1 MNLDALVAPYT
12 RTVNTPTIATLRVST
27 GATVNADYSRTP
39 GFADFPG
46 VTIDVQAVTASDI
59 KHADALNIAGIMRVV
74 YFSGIITGLD
84 RPAGQGGDLLI
95 FGGQT
100 WYCTQLAEPWNE
112 QGWTRVIVTLQN
124 GS

>member
-46 VTIDVQAVTASDI
+46 VTIDVQAASGADL
-59 KHADALNIAGIMRVV
+59 KHMDALNIQGIPKVV
-74 YFSGIITGLD
+74 YFVGLIEGLD
-84 RPAGQGGDLLI
+84 RPAGKGGDLLV

-100 WYCTQLAEPWNE
+100 WLCTQISENWNE
-112 QGWTRVIVTLQN
+112 QGWVRVVVTLQN